1 MEVTNRFAP
10 LIDDDE
16 LTLELDDADVGEVVR
31 ETAHRHLKNGRKP
44 PPSAGE
50 EASNRER
57 KVFAD

>member
-44 PPSAGE
+44 QPSAGE